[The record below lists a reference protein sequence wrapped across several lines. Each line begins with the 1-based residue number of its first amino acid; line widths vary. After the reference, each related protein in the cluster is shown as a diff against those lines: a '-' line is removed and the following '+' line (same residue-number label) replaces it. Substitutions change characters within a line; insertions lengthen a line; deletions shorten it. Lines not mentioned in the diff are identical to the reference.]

1 MTANTHDVPEFHNG
15 ATAFTFELRFSE
27 APASG
32 FGYTTVRNHAFAV
45 TGGSVSKV
53 RRLEPG
59 KNVRWEATVT
69 PDSNVGVTIA
79 LHPTIDCSV
88 QCAICTSDSG
98 MLSGGLEMAVSG
110 PSSQQSVQENLAPT
124 GAPTSSGTTQV
135 GETLTAST
143 SGNFDSDGLTNA
155 SFTYQ
160 WLADENGLEKVTVS
174 FAWYGDYSVQK
185 NEGRLLV
192 FTFTTEYE
200 VHWLVAGMKTA
211 VRVCCADDAGND
223 ERLTSALT
231 EVVRGLLA
239 GFTLVDTSDQ
249 SASMLPC
256 RNVTIRSNSQSP
268 IVKATSLNLCTDR
281 HERP

>member
-1 MTANTHDVPEFHNG
+1 MTANTHDVPESHNG
-15 ATAFTFELRFSE
+15 ETAFTFELRFSE

-32 FGYTTVRNHAFAV
+32 FSYTTVRNHAFTV
-45 TGGSVSKV
+45 TGVSVSKV

-59 KNVRWEATVT
+59 KNVRWVVTVT

-88 QCAICTSDSG
+88 QGAICTSDSA

-143 SGNFDSDGLTNA
+143 SGNFDSDGLTNG

-160 WLADENGLEKVTVS
+160 WLADESGLEKVTVS
-174 FAWYGDYSVQK
+174 LARVGDNSVQS
-185 NEGRLLV
+185 NEGRLFA
-192 FTFTTEYE
+192 FTVTPEYGAQ
-200 VHWLVAGMKTA
+200 WLAADMKTT

-223 ERLTSALT
+223 EWLPSVLI
-231 EVVRGLLA
+231 EDVRGLLV
-239 GFTLVDTSDQ
+239 GTTLVDTSDQ
-249 SASMLPC
+249 SAFRLLC
-256 RNVTIRSNSQSP
+256 WNVTIRGNWQSP
-268 IVKATSLNLCTDR
+268 IVKATSLSLCTVR
-281 HERP
+281 HERQ

>member
-1 MTANTHDVPEFHNG
+1 MTANTHDVPESHNG

-32 FGYTTVRNHAFAV
+32 FSYTTVRNHAFTV

-88 QCAICTSDSG
+88 QGAICTSDSG
-98 MLSGGLEMAVSG
+98 MLSGGLEMAVPG

-135 GETLTAST
+135 GETLTVST
-143 SGNFDSDGLTNA
+143 SGNFHSDGLTYA
-155 SFTYQ
+155 SLTYQ
-160 WLADENGLEKVTVS
+160 WLADESGLEKVTVS
-174 FAWYGDYSVQK
+174 FAWYVDYSVQK
-185 NEGRLLV
+185 DEGRLLV

-200 VHWLVAGMKTA
+200 VHWLAADMKTT

-239 GFTLVDTSDQ
+239 GFTLADTSDQ
-249 SASMLPC
+249 SALMLPC
-256 RNVTIRSNSQSP
+256 RNVTIRGNWQSP
-268 IVKATSLNLCTDR
+268 MVKATSLSLCTVR
-281 HERP
+281 HERQ

>member
-1 MTANTHDVPEFHNG
+1 MTANTHDVPESHNG

-32 FGYTTVRNHAFAV
+32 FSYTAVRNHAFTV

-69 PDSNVGVTIA
+69 LDSNVDVTIA

-88 QCAICTSDSG
+88 QGAICTSDSG

-174 FAWYGDYSVQK
+174 FARVGDNSVQS
-185 NEGRLLV
+185 NEGLLFAFAV
-192 FTFTTEYE
+192 TPEY
-200 VHWLVAGMKTA
+200 
-211 VRVCCADDAGND
+211 
-223 ERLTSALT
+223 
-231 EVVRGLLA
+231 
-239 GFTLVDTSDQ
+239 
-249 SASMLPC
+249 
-256 RNVTIRSNSQSP
+256 
-268 IVKATSLNLCTDR
+268 
-281 HERP
+281 